1 MSGVDELRA
10 QGPTAV
16 GTTLVFTTRGKQ
28 RTGQIVAL
36 DPGRS
41 VTLRSIQGGVTAD
54 DVYACVQHDKG
65 TRVSLVADSS
75 ITGPL
80 RLLGPVIRYAIRQAD
95 SGQLRCCA
103 PRRTWRRTAWVGPR
117 ISPAPAGPGRA
128 RRVSQAHR
136 RFSPH
141 GWPPRGA
148 PIAGPATGRHGCWIW
163 SVNWPGAGGA
173 VHQSSPS
180 DSWDL
185 SVSVGPLMSYG
196 ITTAVVWHW
205 QPMWRGQVVPRVTFV
220 LALIAACAVT
230 VLDPRLAVVPL
241 VLLVLGAAEAW
252 FLRRRARAAI
262 AATSPTE

>member
-54 DVYACVQHDKG
+54 YVYACVQHDKG

-95 SGQLRCCA
+95 SGQLDA
-103 PRRTWRRTAWVGPR
+103 ASQG
-117 ISPAPAGPGRA
+117 GPG
-128 RRVSQAHR
+128 
-136 RFSPH
+136 
-141 GWPPRGA
+141 GE
-148 PIAGPATGRHGCWIW
+148 RHGLDRGFPQRRQDQAERGEYLKRTDAFTTWMAPKKSTNPW
-163 SVNWPGAGGA
+163 TGDRATWML
-173 VHQSSPS
+173 
-180 DSWDL
+180 DL
-185 SVSVGPLMSYG
+185 ERELARGWGCGP
-196 ITTAVVWHW
+196 
-205 QPMWRGQVVPRVTFV
+205 P
-220 LALIAACAVT
+220 
-230 VLDPRLAVVPL
+230 
-241 VLLVLGAAEAW
+241 E
-252 FLRRRARAAI
+252 
-262 AATSPTE
+262 